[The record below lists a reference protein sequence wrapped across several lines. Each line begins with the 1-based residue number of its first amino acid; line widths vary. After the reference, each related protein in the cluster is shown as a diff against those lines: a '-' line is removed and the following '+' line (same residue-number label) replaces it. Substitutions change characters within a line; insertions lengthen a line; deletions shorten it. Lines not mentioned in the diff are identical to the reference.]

1 MHDGR
6 VRVMTYDLQAV
17 CICTLLFFIKLNVG
31 RVLHNT
37 KSIELNVSQTLVC
50 LRGDSSRNS
59 VYCPQIPLP
68 SPVLRVKM
76 CPIQIQH

>member
-1 MHDGR
+1 MTGVLVPLTQLLTRVPGATFLQRLMHDGR

-37 KSIELNVSQTLVC
+37 KSIELNVSPNTC
-50 LRGDSSRNS
+50 LFAWRF
-59 VYCPQIPLP
+59 
-68 SPVLRVKM
+68 
-76 CPIQIQH
+76 